1 MGMKLDLFIRRI
13 QTLTMLEMVLRR
25 IFRPKR

>member
-1 MGMKLDLFIRRI
+1 MKLDLFIRGK
-13 QTLTMLEMVLRR
+13 QTLTMFEMVLRR